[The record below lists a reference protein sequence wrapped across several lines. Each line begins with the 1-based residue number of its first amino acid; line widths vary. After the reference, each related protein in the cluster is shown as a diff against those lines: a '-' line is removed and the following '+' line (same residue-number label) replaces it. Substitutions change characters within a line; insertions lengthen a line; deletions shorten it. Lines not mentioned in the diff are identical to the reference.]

1 MMNKTAKS
9 GISAT
14 WQEAVGTFVVVT
26 VGGDEVS
33 QTLQS
38 IAAQTQPR
46 VQFRVVDNL
55 TEGLN
60 LAKEA
65 PVLVLHMSPE
75 AYVLRALRGGAS
87 MADALTR
94 WRAVAEAYLNQARKV
109 RRQIISFDSETF
121 VAQPDRCA
129 ELLAGRM
136 GFHLEKAVDSC
147 PKDPEE
153 KLSAVWALAAHALI
167 RSDSRALALADELEA
182 MNATPVALAQA
193 ENRNLER
200 VFVGLRKLETELE
213 AVENL
218 RAQKEGTDAQTAV
231 LKAERDQLRAGLEQ
245 IQHRLE
251 REVHASHQQAAASK
265 GLRVKLLEL
274 EAKHQATALA
284 CARGE
289 EASARIAVME
299 AERDQLQVRL
309 EHMQADL
316 QRAHEDLAIVYRSNS
331 WRVTGPLRWLRQNL
345 AGG

>member
-1 MMNKTAKS
+1 MNKTAES
-9 GISAT
+9 GTSAT
-14 WQEAVGTFVVVT
+14 WQEAAGTFVVVT

-33 QTLQS
+33 RTLQS
-38 IAAQTQPR
+38 IATQTQPR
-46 VQFRVVDNL
+46 IQFRVVDNL

-87 MADALTR
+87 KEEALTR
-94 WRAVAEAYLNQARKV
+94 WRAVAEPYLNQARKV

-136 GFHLEKAVDSC
+136 GFHLQKVVDSC
-147 PKDPEE
+147 PEGPEE
-153 KLSAVWALAAHALI
+153 ELSAVWALAAHALI
-167 RSDSRALALADELEA
+167 QSDSRALALADELEA
-182 MNATPVALAQA
+182 MNAASAALARA
-193 ENRNLER
+193 EKWNLER
-200 VFVGLRKLETELE
+200 VFAGLPKLE

-218 RAQKEGTDAQTAV
+218 RAQKEGADAQTAV
-231 LKAERDQLRAGLEQ
+231 LKAERDQLRAGLKQ
-245 IQHRLE
+245 IQDRLE
-251 REVHASHQQAAASK
+251 CEVHASHQQAAASK
-265 GLRVKLLEL
+265 GLRAKLLEL
-274 EAKHQATALA
+274 EAKYQATTLA

-299 AERDQLQVRL
+299 AERDQLQGRL

-331 WRVTGPLRWLRQNL
+331 WRVTGPLRWLRRSL
-345 AGG
+345 AGR